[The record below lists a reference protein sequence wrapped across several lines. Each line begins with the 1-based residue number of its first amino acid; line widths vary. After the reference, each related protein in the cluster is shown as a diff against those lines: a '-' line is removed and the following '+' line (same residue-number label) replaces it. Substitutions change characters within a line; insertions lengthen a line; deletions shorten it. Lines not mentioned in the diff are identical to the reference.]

1 MCSVL
6 IYGLDSQAR
15 SLAVQ
20 QDSSDLVRFF
30 LGTLNLKQENKIYLL
45 EYDEELSQI
54 NSLSFEHPVGE
65 IWNIET
71 SFSSG
76 QYLSTCYSDGLMK
89 YRRAARIWRA
99 NIPEKKLK
107 DVDACEV
114 GNLEALFDIS
124 PQEQSIKNL
133 LWNPL
138 GDTTFLSVGEKN
150 VNMHDLTTLQSIL
163 TVEPSVS
170 KEPLFSGR
178 WSPHHFAIKL
188 FGNGLTRTNFAKQ
201 KKYYNLHCL
210 FELLESESVKDHVGV
225 LTLLVTFSFIQA
237 LFAATQATSVLCWD
251 SRSSSQVFCI
261 ADAHM
266 QAVRTVDFNPNKPYS
281 LATGGDDG
289 CIKFWDTRS
298 CNEPLKILE
307 QHTHW
312 VWSVRYNHFHD
323 QLLLS
328 SGSDSKVCLH
338 NVTSLSS
345 DLFSHVES
353 SESGE
358 DALQCTRKE
367 LFEDRIIKVYEDHE
381 DSVYAT
387 EWSSADPW
395 VFASLSFDGR
405 FVVNHVPSE
414 VKYKILL

>member
-1 MCSVL
+1 
-6 IYGLDSQAR
+6 
-15 SLAVQ
+15 
-20 QDSSDLVRFF
+20 
-30 LGTLNLKQENKIYLL
+30 
-45 EYDEELSQI
+45 
-54 NSLSFEHPVGE
+54 
-65 IWNIET
+65 
-71 SFSSG
+71 
-76 QYLSTCYSDGLMK
+76 
-89 YRRAARIWRA
+89 
-99 NIPEKKLK
+99 
-107 DVDACEV
+107 
-114 GNLEALFDIS
+114 
-124 PQEQSIKNL
+124 
-133 LWNPL
+133 
-138 GDTTFLSVGEKN
+138 
-150 VNMHDLTTLQSIL
+150 
-163 TVEPSVS
+163 
-170 KEPLFSGR
+170 
-178 WSPHHFAIKL
+178 
-188 FGNGLTRTNFAKQ
+188 
-201 KKYYNLHCL
+201 
-210 FELLESESVKDHVGV
+210 
-225 LTLLVTFSFIQA
+225 
-237 LFAATQATSVLCWD
+237 
-251 SRSSSQVFCI
+251 
-261 ADAHM
+261 M

-358 DALQCTRKE
+358 DALQCTKKE